1 MNNFFTVFQQVL
13 ILFLLMTIGYY
24 CNKSRKLSKEA
35 NKCIS
40 DVVTTIV
47 VPCVIIQSFERE
59 FDPSMF
65 QRLLAAFVAAIAAH
79 ACMIIAVHFLIRTKD
94 DKRSRVL
101 RFASVFSNAGF
112 MSIPLQSALLG
123 NDGVFCGAA
132 YVVVFNIAIWSYG
145 IVEMSG
151 DKSYIT
157 PKKLLVSPGIIGVV
171 VGMILFLCSI
181 RLPMVVQSTIGY
193 VASLNVPLPM
203 FLIGYYLA
211 DTNIIDA
218 LKDRSVYICLGLR
231 LLVFPLLGLGIMYLL
246 GFRGVGLI
254 AIVIALSAPV
264 GATISMFAEKFDADT
279 EYSAKLVSISTLLSI
294 ITMPVVVGIAQ
305 ALA

>member
-1 MNNFFTVFQQVL
+1 
-13 ILFLLMTIGYY
+13 MTIGYY

-79 ACMIIAVHFLIRTKD
+79 ACMIIAVHFLIRTKN